1 MTIMTLSRTPLQGYA
16 DIAIAIILESGCW
29 ELQEYYALRA
39 RSIAAYLDRSLLYG
53 GNRRRR
59 DGTPSLFHV
68 VESPSENSISPTTP
82 AGIGRKKKKNKKQ
95 KNFSDRP

>member
-29 ELQEYYALRA
+29 ELKEYYVLRA

-59 DGTPSLFHV
+59 DGTPSLFQWLKAHPKTA
-68 VESPSENSISPTTP
+68 SLQPPQL
-82 AGIGRKKKKNKKQ
+82 A
-95 KNFSDRP
+95 